1 MTSCSSKVLSFK
13 GAQCRDEI
21 STLIE
26 EIGEFKLAL
35 RALRAAMSYVH
46 PWNKSVEAISSFF
59 EQTEYCQSDTAHLD
73 RRAGML
79 TSFCD
84 YVLEENSNRWRAK
97 EGFISIG
104 EMKECWAAFL
114 STWPQAMLATVSRP
128 LAQPKQPAR
137 PFNTNHTRQLGS
149 NANSQQHQAQA
160 FSLPN
165 PYFDNI
171 CVKWNQGRCL
181 AAPGTCTTKKGLALR
196 HCCNFKPN
204 PATHPHDICQQNH
217 AAIFYHR

>member
-1 MTSCSSKVLSFK
+1 MWLAAREQLGNSGHQPLSSYDMGCLGLSGCVTSKGWSTIANPGSSHLRLKYFSMTSCSSKVLSFK

-35 RALRAAMSYVH
+35 RAMRAAMSFVH

-97 EGFISIG
+97 EGFISTG
-104 EMKECWAAFL
+104 EMKECWTAFL
-114 STWPQAMLATVSRP
+114 STRPQAMLATVSRP
-128 LAQPKQPAR
+128 LAQPRQPAR
-137 PFNTNHTRQLGS
+137 PHNTNRHQPP
-149 NANSQQHQAQA
+149 ANSHQHQAQA

-171 CVKWNQGRCL
+171 
-181 AAPGTCTTKKGLALR
+181 
-196 HCCNFKPN
+196 
-204 PATHPHDICQQNH
+204 
-217 AAIFYHR
+217 